1 MPSKSRRF
9 NFGPASPDQDRD
21 LEALAAEFR
30 EQWLE
35 WLREHP
41 AALEAICRHSTGD
54 PTAYSAVFADFWASA
69 QRGERRPDLRPQ

>member
-9 NFGPASPDQDRD
+9 HFGPTLSDDPDYA
-21 LEALAAEFR
+21 ALAEQFR

-41 AALEAICRHSTGD
+41 GAVDSICRHAGGD
-54 PTAYSAVFADFWASA
+54 RRLYDAIFADLWRSA
-69 QRGERRPDLRPQ
+69 QRGEMRPDLQPQ

>member
-9 NFGPASPDQDRD
+9 NFGPTLPDDPD
-21 LEALAAEFR
+21 YAAMAEQFR

-35 WLREHP
+35 WLKQHP
-41 AALEAICRHSTGD
+41 AAVEAICRHAPGNKA
-54 PTAYSAVFADFWASA
+54 AYRAMFADLWRSA